1 VLKRTATVRSALN
14 PVYGRGESG
23 VTLLDI
29 AITLSIFALLLV
41 AAVPI
46 LPRILAMYRLRG
58 ATQEMFSE
66 LQKTR
71 LAAVMENNRYRLE
84 VSDGSSQY
92 TIHDDSNNDGLENDG
107 TSSLTTRSLDEDN
120 PGVTLEADGV
130 VSFSP
135 NGTASSPR
143 HIHLTNASGD
153 TSTVVVSGG
162 GRVFIQ

>member
-1 VLKRTATVRSALN
+1 MLKRTASVRSALH
-14 PVYGRGESG
+14 VVRRGESG

-29 AITLSIFALLLV
+29 SITLSVFALLLL
-41 AAVPI
+41 AAVPM

-58 ATQEMFSE
+58 ATQEVFSE
-66 LQKTR
+66 LQKAR

-92 TIHDDSNNDGLENDG
+92 TIHDDNNNDGLENDG
-107 TSSLTTRSLDEDN
+107 SAALTTYSLDRDN
-120 PGVTLEADGV
+120 PGVTLESDGV

-153 TSTVVVSGG
+153 TATVVVSGG
-162 GRVFIQ
+162 GRVSIQ